1 MIKRTIIII
10 VGAVQICTAFYLL
23 FEIAC
28 INLFE
33 GNNEAVDI
41 YRWPLYYID
50 NRYIGNLYKGVAA
63 NGFGQIIG
71 IRKHDN
77 AYT

>member
-10 VGAVQICTAFYLL
+10 VGAVQIC
-23 FEIAC
+23 IAC

-41 YRWPLYYID
+41 YRWPVYYID